1 MATSQKLMGANIASM
16 AERRQSPVHGGG
28 PVCLSG
34 SSPTMLLE
42 ELLKR
47 PLDKRAKRRVT

>member
-16 AERRQSPVHGGG
+16 AERRQSPVHGDG